1 MRGAAFCRHKLA
13 SVTFVPAT
21 WINSLLVGPK
31 FRMETAPCP
40 FRLVILLRK
49 VLETT
54 DCNHL
59 ALKSNYLV

>member
-1 MRGAAFCRHKLA
+1 MRGTAFCRHKLA
-13 SVTFVPAT
+13 SVTFVLAM
-21 WINSLLVGPK
+21 WINLLLVGPK

-49 VLETT
+49 VLEIT

-59 ALKSNYLV
+59 ALKSDYLM

>member
-1 MRGAAFCRHKLA
+1 MRGTAFCRHKLA
-13 SVTFVPAT
+13 SVIFVPAT
-21 WINSLLVGPK
+21 WISLWLVGPK

-40 FRLVILLRK
+40 FRLVIVLRK
-49 VLETT
+49 MLEKT